1 MLSTP
6 RPSLSSQGEG
16 RNNWKHEKHEGNV
29 KALQVTQTFPSIP
42 VTVKFFLCQY
52 CHFLPDRQKFL
63 LMLTHSSACTAMF
76 HGPNRFNGI
85 IKKWEK
91 DGEKP
96 ACLRFHP
103 TMKTEK

>member
-16 RNNWKHEKHEGNV
+16 RNNWKHEKHKGNV

-76 HGPNRFNGI
+76 YGPNRFNGI

-91 DGEKP
+91 DGKKP
-96 ACLRFHP
+96 AS
-103 TMKTEK
+103 TQQ